1 MRHYELVF
9 VLKPTLSDEELNAR
23 VEAIQNLIK
32 DNQGE
37 IYNVEKWGRKTL
49 AYPIQKFNSGYY
61 YLINYKTDN
70 NKLPGILEYNLRINE
85 DVIRFLNMKIHVPKA
100 STEENKEVA

>member
-9 VLKPTLSDEELNAR
+9 VLKPTLSEEELNSR

-32 DNQGE
+32 ENQGE
-37 IYNVEKWGRKTL
+37 IYNLEKWGRKNL

-70 NKLPGILEYNLRINE
+70 NKLAGILEYNLRITE
-85 DVIRFLNMKIHVPKA
+85 DVIRFLNMKIHVK
-100 STEENKEVA
+100 EDKKEVA

>member
-1 MRHYELVF
+1 MRHYELVC
-9 VLKPTLSDEELNAR
+9 VLKPTLSEEELNAR

-32 DNQGE
+32 ENQGE
-37 IYNVEKWGRKTL
+37 IYNLEKWGRRNL

-70 NKLPGILEYNLRINE
+70 SKLAGILEYNLRITE
-85 DVIRFLNMKIHVPKA
+85 EVIRFLNMKIQVK
-100 STEENKEVA
+100 EDKKEVA

>member
-9 VLKPTLSDEELNAR
+9 VLKPTLSEEELNAR

-32 DNQGE
+32 ENQGE
-37 IYNVEKWGRKTL
+37 IYNVEKWGRKNL

-70 NKLPGILEYNLRINE
+70 NKLAGILEYNLRITE
-85 DVIRFLNMKIHVPKA
+85 DVIRFLNMKIHVK
-100 STEENKEVA
+100 EDKKEVA

>member
-9 VLKPTLSDEELNAR
+9 VLKPTLSEEELNGK
-23 VEAIQNLIK
+23 VETIQNLIK

-37 IYNVEKWGRKTL
+37 IYNFEKWGRKNL

-61 YLINYKTDN
+61 YLINYKTAN

-100 STEENKEVA
+100 VKEKEVA

>member
-1 MRHYELVF
+1 MYETLRACVRF
-9 VLKPTLSDEELNAR
+9 EPTLSEEELNSR

-32 DNQGE
+32 ENQGE
-37 IYNVEKWGRKTL
+37 IYNLEKWGRRNL

-70 NKLPGILEYNLRINE
+70 NKLAGILEYNLRITE
-85 DVIRFLNMKIHVPKA
+85 DVIRFLNMKIHV
-100 STEENKEVA
+100 KEDKKR

>member
-23 VEAIQNLIK
+23 LEAIQNLIK
-32 DNQGE
+32 ENQGE
-37 IYNVEKWGRKTL
+37 IYNVEKWGRKNL

-70 NKLPGILEYNLRINE
+70 NKLAGILEYNLRITE
-85 DVIRFLNMKIHVPKA
+85 DVIRFLNMKIHVK
-100 STEENKEVA
+100 EDKKEVA

>member
-9 VLKPTLSDEELNAR
+9 VLKPTLSEEELNSR

-32 DNQGE
+32 ENQGE
-37 IYNVEKWGRKTL
+37 IYNLEKWGRRNL

-70 NKLPGILEYNLRINE
+70 NKLAGILEYNLRITE
-85 DVIRFLNMKIHVPKA
+85 DVIRFLNMKIHVK
-100 STEENKEVA
+100 EDKKEVA